1 MSTEFTILKELCH
14 IPSPSNFEDE
24 IVAYIQSFNT
34 KLKNF
39 ECKVTKKKSCYFY
52 NKRKQA
58 NKKTVM
64 IDAHI
69 DQVHLRIVNIIE
81 DDGIGYVIAVA
92 VGFDPDVLLGNSV
105 YHLNSVLKGN
115 IVTIPPHLNIRAPNN
130 TKYTCVDFGM
140 TINELKR
147 IMRMGDAIIFDID
160 WYVMNNKYIVSTGLD
175 NKVSVYVLL
184 MLLEWA
190 DKNIDKLNVNLY
202 LNFSSREEIG
212 LGSYSPL
219 LKFNIDEVI
228 VLDTEIATDNQYIS
242 KNLIGNILLDN
253 GVSISHNY
261 DDDNKLTNKLIDICK
276 DKKIDYQE
284 TFSAMFGATN
294 LKTYSKYMDSYTQFI
309 GIPLRNMHSPTEIVS
324 MKVLK
329 ETIELMKE
337 YIMR

>member
-1 MSTEFTILKELCH
+1 
-14 IPSPSNFEDE
+14 
-24 IVAYIQSFNT
+24 
-34 KLKNF
+34 
-39 ECKVTKKKSCYFY
+39 
-52 NKRKQA
+52 
-58 NKKTVM
+58 
-64 IDAHI
+64 
-69 DQVHLRIVNIIE
+69 
-81 DDGIGYVIAVA
+81 
-92 VGFDPDVLLGNSV
+92 
-105 YHLNSVLKGN
+105 
-115 IVTIPPHLNIRAPNN
+115 
-130 TKYTCVDFGM
+130 
-140 TINELKR
+140 
-147 IMRMGDAIIFDID
+147 MGDAIIFDID

-242 KNLIGNILLDN
+242 KNLIGNILLDD

-329 ETIELMKE
+329 EAIELMKE